1 MSVEVHYDL
10 EGPIASPVVMLSNS
24 LGTDL
29 GMWDG
34 QLDVLSEHFRV
45 LRYDQR
51 GHGRSPAP
59 PGPYTIA
66 ELAGDALDLLE
77 RLGLERVS
85 FCGVSIGGMTGQRLA
100 INAPERIDRLALC
113 CTSAYLPPRKTWS
126 ERAETVLTQGMEAV
140 ADAAL
145 ERWFTP
151 EFRERSPDVVG
162 RARQTL
168 VGTPP
173 EGYAGCCE
181 AIASHDLRGR
191 LDAIHAPTLVI
202 SGGDDPATPPDHGRQ
217 IAEAVEGARFE
228 LLEGARHLA
237 NVERAEEV
245 NRALLDHLL
254 AGSRP

>member
-34 QLDVLSEHFRV
+34 QLDALAEHFRV

-85 FCGVSIGGMTGQRLA
+85 FCGVSIGGMTGQWLA
-100 INAPERIDRLALC
+100 VNAPERIDRLALC
-113 CTSAYLPPRKTWS
+113 CTSAHLPPREMWT
-126 ERAETVLTQGMEAV
+126 ERAETVLTEGMSAV
-140 ADAAL
+140 VDAAL

-151 EFRERSPDVVG
+151 EFREQSPDVVG
-162 RARQTL
+162 RTRQTL
-168 VGTPP
+168 LRTPP

-181 AIASHDLRGR
+181 AIGSHDLRGQLGEIR
-191 LDAIHAPTLVI
+191 APTLVI
-202 SGGDDPATPPDHGRQ
+202 AGGDDPATPPDHGRQ
-217 IAEAVEGARFE
+217 IAEAVDGARFE
-228 LLEGARHLA
+228 LVERARHLA
-237 NVERAEEV
+237 NVERADEV
-245 NRALLDHLL
+245 NRLLLDHLL
-254 AGSRP
+254 AKAPV